1 MKVKELVKL
10 LQNCNQ
16 EAEVIIDNT
25 YHIGLVWSGLDH
37 VSISTEPTQE
47 MLDDME
53 REEYFLRLAEEVEQ
67 GKGEML
73 DALKINGVQ

>member
-16 EAEVIIDNT
+16 EAEVVTDNT
-25 YHIGLVWSGLDH
+25 YNIGLVWSGLDN

-73 DALKINGVQ
+73 DSMKINGVQ

>member
-16 EAEVIIDNT
+16 DAEIVIDNT
-25 YHIGLVWSGLDH
+25 YNIGLVWSGLDN
-37 VSISTEPTQE
+37 VSISTEPMQE

-73 DALKINGVQ
+73 DSMKINGVQ

>member
-25 YHIGLVWSGLDH
+25 YNIGLVWSGLDN

-73 DALKINGVQ
+73 DSMKINGVQ

>member
-16 EAEVIIDNT
+16 EAEVVIDNT
-25 YHIGLVWSGLDH
+25 YNIGLVWSGLDN

-73 DALKINGVQ
+73 DSMKINGVQ